1 MYYEEEK
8 NMNYTQ
14 TIRNYIL
21 ERKGEMFDVS
31 YEFNKRF
38 QMIPYKTL
46 MRILNRLEDEEL
58 LLTVGKGLY
67 FIIDEAG
74 YSDTKLIKYF
84 TSNNRGMLTG
94 YTLYNELGITDYNEK
109 EITIYTNAIG
119 TKTKNIKNIHL
130 KKVNLPFFSKED
142 KNVVIALELLEY
154 GFNNIIDCDAF
165 KTINVLQRCL
175 LIYSDFVFEDIIT
188 KINYSNT
195 TIVKLEE
202 QLNRLGVPNKCM
214 DIFLSKK
221 K

>member
-1 MYYEEEK
+1 
-8 NMNYTQ
+8 MNYTQ

-46 MRILNRLEDEEL
+46 MRILNRLEDEGL

-67 FIIDEAG
+67 FINDETG

-84 TSNNRGMLTG
+84 TSNDRGMLIG
-94 YTLYNELGITDYNEK
+94 YALYNELGITDYNEK
-109 EITIYTNAIG
+109 EITIYTNSIG
-119 TKTKNIKNIHL
+119 TKTKNINVIHL
-130 KKVNLPFFSKED
+130 KKIDILLFGKVD
-142 KNVVIALELLEY
+142 KSIITVLELLEH
-154 GFNNIIDCDAF
+154 GVNNILDCDVI
-165 KTINVLQRCL
+165 KTINILRRCL
-175 LIYSDFVFEDIIT
+175 LNYNDFVFEDVVD
-188 KINYSNT
+188 KINYSNA

-202 QLNRLGVPNKCM
+202 QLNRLGVLNKCI